1 MRNEHDKS
9 KMHKA
14 TVVAPVVR
22 LVTPTLRNTKSIAA
36 FEDEL
41 LNYFGWQNVADF
53 DYDVYSA
60 RNNNG
65 RLKAQAKKRV

>member
-22 LVTPTLRNTKSIAA
+22 LVTPTLKKHEEPDSKLRSIISQSAQQYRN
-36 FEDEL
+36 EGNLHPGE
-41 LNYFGWQNVADF
+41 GRF
-53 DYDVYSA
+53 DCALEVFC
-60 RNNNG
+60 
-65 RLKAQAKKRV
+65 